1 MPSFLWF
8 DNSAL
13 DLTARQ
19 YGGLAISVGAALA
32 AQIIYLA
39 LSTFFIR
46 THNSPERRAFWRKE
60 RRRLDGVVFGTFI
73 AVAILTGV
81 RFLDL
86 DADLEDTVNVAAR
99 VLGAV
104 CAGLLLLRGIAIVGN
119 YLLDKAA
126 LTETRLDDQLIPL
139 VRQTANVFV
148 VLVGQ
153 AAHTLAVHPGW
164 RGPAEFVA
172 VFGLA
177 NIYVKVLNRVKS
189 R

>member
-19 YGGLAISVGAALA
+19 YGGLAIIVGAALA

-126 LTETRLDDQLIPL
+126 LTETPVSYTHLTLPTSDL
-139 VRQTANVFV
+139 V
-148 VLVGQ
+148 
-153 AAHTLAVHPGW
+153 
-164 RGPAEFVA
+164 
-172 VFGLA
+172 
-177 NIYVKVLNRVKS
+177 
-189 R
+189 